1 VQPQPEPK
9 PFIPIPIPL
18 APPSDSGT
26 RRRNDDDI
34 PYVPNPDEEAKRKS
48 AGVRTKFLSP
58 RGFRS
63 ENVSFGAQ
71 LASILSEARPPGG
84 GAGGAAAGAGAG
96 MTRQQILDKLG
107 GAGTVLYPV
116 LAALAIGGGSLLGQ
130 AGGGGGGDVASQVMS
145 TGGLLAGQ
153 VGLQKLTGKG
163 LYNPKVDPVEA
174 GMDALRRH

>member
-1 VQPQPEPK
+1 
-9 PFIPIPIPL
+9 
-18 APPSDSGT
+18 
-26 RRRNDDDI
+26 
-34 PYVPNPDEEAKRKS
+34 
-48 AGVRTKFLSP
+48 
-58 RGFRS
+58 
-63 ENVSFGAQ
+63 
-71 LASILSEARPPGG
+71 
-84 GAGGAAAGAGAG
+84 

-174 GMDALRRH
+174 GMDTFWYRTTQKLLHRRNFRGEESIR